1 MKKLMVCALALGLGA
16 CGSVTR
22 GTSNDVTF
30 NSDPPGAQMLTS
42 TGLTC
47 PATPCT
53 LPIPRKQE
61 FIATFSLEGYR
72 EQQVQVV
79 TEVSGGG
86 AAGFAGN
93 VLVGGVIG
101 MGVDVATGA
110 ALDHKPNPVFARLE
124 PLVAPRAAP
133 AQRQRQRRGRPP
145 TS

>member
-1 MKKLMVCALALGLGA
+1 MKKLMACAVALGLGA
-16 CGSVTR
+16 CGTVTR
-22 GTSNDVTF
+22 GTTNDVTF
-30 NSDPPGAQMLTS
+30 NSEPSGAEMRTS

-53 LPIPRKQE
+53 LPISRKQE

-72 EQQVQVV
+72 EQQVSV
-79 TEVSGGG
+79 TTDVSGGG

-93 VLVGGVIG
+93 VLIGGVVG

-124 PLVAPRAAP
+124 PIVVPRAAP
-133 AQRQRQRRGRPP
+133 ILRGRKGRHRI
-145 TS
+145 S

>member
-1 MKKLMVCALALGLGA
+1 MKTLMVCALALGLGA

-22 GTSNDVTF
+22 GTTNDVTF

-93 VLVGGVIG
+93 VLIGGVIG

-110 ALDHKPNPVFARLE
+110 ALDHKPNPVFAKLL
-124 PLVAPRAAP
+124 PVVAPRAAP
-133 AQRQRQRRGRPP
+133 AQRPRRGRQP